1 MPPTTQSD
9 VLIIGA
15 GLAGLTAALHVAER
29 GLKPIVLEANAQYV
43 GGRVAGN
50 DTVEFEHQGQ
60 TWRFRGEHGVHG
72 IWSPYRNLQAM
83 LTRQNLRPTF
93 IPAQEEN
100 WIYRYSNGRV
110 KMAAVGSALRNSWIP
125 APLHYLALFIR
136 PRFLQMLDI
145 RDALSLIEV
154 WYSLVYALGVDP
166 LREDQPLED
175 QWLGD
180 MTQHWAPA
188 LRAFMIGLIRNGL
201 SAHPEEIPLSGF
213 VAFMRFYTLLRRDT
227 WAFSY
232 MPTDGGTSLV
242 EPLAQRIHD
251 LGGTIILNAKA
262 TRLDQD
268 QDVWTAHTSIGSFSA
283 RSIILATDSPNT
295 QALLCAS
302 EATAP
307 IANTLVFPRGM
318 PTAIL
323 RFWYD
328 TQPNNKVE
336 AGIFSGE
343 VVIDN
348 YFWLHRLQDQYIRWS
363 KATGGSAIEVHIYG
377 PPELLAESDALLLTR
392 AAADV
397 QAAFPELRGHL
408 IHQVIQRNDATHTLF
423 GLGRADQHLST
434 LTPWPDMFACG
445 DWVRHPSPAFFLE
458 RACVTGI
465 AAANAVLQSRLL
477 TPWPLLDYAKPE
489 WPARLI
495 EKLMHAGRR
504 TYRKTRTT
512 HHATRDA

>member
-1 MPPTTQSD
+1 MPHQDQSD

-15 GLAGLTAALHVAER
+15 GLAGLTAALHLAER
-29 GLKPIVLEANAQYV
+29 GLKPIVLEANPQYV

-50 DTVEFEHQGQ
+50 TTVEFEQCGQ
-60 TWRFRGEHGVHG
+60 VWRFRGEHGVHG

-83 LTRQNLRPTF
+83 LTRHNLRPTF

-154 WYSLVYALGVDP
+154 WYSLLLALGVDP

-175 QWLGD
+175 QWLSD
-180 MTQHWAPA
+180 LTRHWSPA

-213 VAFMRFYTLLRRDT
+213 IAFMRFYTLLRRDT

-232 MPTDGGTSLV
+232 LPADGGTSLV
-242 EPLAQRIHD
+242 EPLAQRLRE
-251 LGGTIILNAKA
+251 LGGVIELGAKVD
-262 TRLDQD
+262 RLERSGDRWIA
-268 QDVWTAHTSIGSFSA
+268 VGGSIGSSPAA
-283 RSIILATDSPNT
+283 RSLILATDAPNT
-295 QALLCAS
+295 RSILCAS
-302 EATAP
+302 EATSP
-307 IANTLVFPRGM
+307 IANDLYFPRGM

-328 TQPNNKVE
+328 RLPDNSVE

-348 YFWLHRLQDQYIRWS
+348 YFWLHRLQDQYLRWS

-408 IHQVIQRNDATHTLF
+408 IQQVMQRNDATHTLF
-423 GLGRADQHLST
+423 GLGRADQHLGIV
-434 LTPWPDMFACG
+434 TPWPNLFCCG

-465 AAANAVLQSRLL
+465 AAANAVLQSRALN
-477 TPWPLLDYAKPE
+477 PWPLLGYAQPE

-495 EKLMHAGRR
+495 EKLMRAGRR
-504 TYRKTRTT
+504 TLRKTR
-512 HHATRDA
+512 RL

>member
-1 MPPTTQSD
+1 MPQSNPSD

-15 GLAGLTAALHVAER
+15 GFAGLTAALHVAER
-29 GLKPIVLEANAQYV
+29 GLKPLVLEANAQYV

-50 DTVEFEHQGQ
+50 DTVEFEHRGQ
-60 TWRFRGEHGVHG
+60 VWRFRGEHGVHG

-83 LTRQNLRPTF
+83 LTRHNLRPTF

-145 RDALSLIEV
+145 RDAFTLIEV
-154 WYSLVYALGVDP
+154 WYSLVFALGVDP

-175 QWLGD
+175 HWLSD
-180 MTQHWAPA
+180 LTQHWAPA

-213 VAFMRFYTLLRRDT
+213 IAFMRFYTLLRRDT

-232 MPTDGGTSLV
+232 LPADGGTSLA
-242 EPLAQRIHD
+242 EPLAGRLRK
-251 LGGTIILNAKA
+251 LGGSILLGAQVA
-262 TRLDQD
+262 RLEKDRET
-268 QDVWTAHTSIGSFSA
+268 WIAHSPLGSFSA
-283 RSIILATDSPNT
+283 RSLILATDAPNT
-295 QALLCAS
+295 RSILCAS
-302 EATAP
+302 EATSP
-307 IANTLVFPRGM
+307 LANDLYFPRGM

-323 RFWYD
+323 RLWYD
-328 TQPNNKVE
+328 RLPDNTVE

-343 VVIDN
+343 VAIDN

-377 PPELLAESDALLLTR
+377 PPELLAESDALLLAR
-392 AAADV
+392 AATDV
-397 QAAFPELRGHL
+397 QAAFPELRSHL

-423 GLGRADQHLST
+423 GLGRADQHLGVV
-434 LTPWPDMFACG
+434 TPWPDLFCCG
-445 DWVRHPSPAFFLE
+445 DWVRHPSSAFFLE

-465 AAANAVLQSRLL
+465 AAANAVLQARAL
-477 TPWPLLDYAKPE
+477 TTWPLLDYAQPE

-495 EKLMHAGRR
+495 EKLMRGGRH
-504 TYRKTRTT
+504 TLRKTRKM
-512 HHATRDA
+512 